1 MKRCSNSSVI
11 QGTHSHHLHYPSI
24 AVSTNESVCQHKGW
38 TGDEEARK
46 TPYAVGGDG
55 KFRQSLWKTIWK
67 ETNLL
72 THAGE
77 GDKWHTRGIPVR
89 TGTWKLWETW
99 SALGFWFS
107 YKTYGCAKTAK
118 SWHFLPAI
126 LRAVLAGRPFLQRT
140 RELFTPGQRG
150 SLLTACP
157 KSAGSPNSEVLF
169 CNPTHHM
176 CGCHLD
182 PHATLRALGFREP
195 AHTCWH
201 SGRCFDAVNN
211 EGSHLWPRNLVSPTS
226 IHETEAA

>member
-55 KFRQSLWKTIWK
+55 KFWQSLWKTIWK

-107 YKTYGCAKTAK
+107 YKTYWLCQDCKALTLLTSHPQGCIGREALPSKDEGAFHSRAKRQFAYC
-118 SWHFLPAI
+118 LPQI
-126 LRAVLAGRPFLQRT
+126 CRIPKLRGPFLQ
-140 RELFTPGQRG
+140 
-150 SLLTACP
+150 
-157 KSAGSPNSEVLF
+157 PN
-169 CNPTHHM
+169 P
-176 CGCHLD
+176 
-182 PHATLRALGFREP
+182 PHVQLSSGPPRHPAGFRVQGASP
-195 AHTCWH
+195 HMLA
-201 SGRCFDAVNN
+201 
-211 EGSHLWPRNLVSPTS
+211 LWPLLWRY
-226 IHETEAA
+226 E